1 MNTGRLAR
9 SLSIN
14 PRVQAAL
21 DRTEPVVAIEST
33 VIAHG
38 LPQPHGVGLAFELEE
53 RIAERGAVPAT
64 IGIVDGRPTIGLTR
78 DEIALLASSP
88 HVRKVSPRDLP
99 IVTGAR
105 LNGATTVAGTMVL
118 ADRAGIKVL
127 ATGGIGGVHLGAERT
142 MDISADLPALAS
154 VPMVVVCSGPKT
166 LVDAARTLEWLETH
180 GVPVLGYRTSEL
192 PRFYTR
198 ESDLSVNYRVE
209 SADEVASVAISSWQ
223 LGLPSAVLVT
233 VPAPLDQALDAGEVD
248 EAVEAAL
255 AEAASSGIRGQQVTP
270 FVLARLRE
278 LTGDKALSTNL
289 ALLRSNAEVAAEVS
303 VAIARRLH
311 SA

>member
-1 MNTGRLAR
+1 MNAFRLAR
-9 SLSIN
+9 SLSIS

-38 LPQPHGVGLAFELEE
+38 LPHPESIGLAFELEE
-53 RIAERGAVPAT
+53 RVAERGAVPAT
-64 IGIVDGRPTIGLTR
+64 IGIIAGRPTIGLTR
-78 DEIALLASSP
+78 DEIELLASSP
-88 HVRKVSPRDLP
+88 DVKKVSPRDLP

-118 ADRAGIKVL
+118 ADRAGIKVV
-127 ATGGIGGVHLGAERT
+127 ATGGIGGVHRGAERT

-154 VPMVVVCSGPKT
+154 LPIVVVCSGPKA

-180 GVPVLGYRTSEL
+180 GVPVLGYQTGEL
-192 PRFYTR
+192 PRFYART
-198 ESDLSVNYRVE
+198 SGLSVTHRVE

-233 VPAPLDQALDAGEVD
+233 VPAPLEQALDAGEVD

-255 AEAASSGIRGQQVTP
+255 ARAESHGIGGQQVTP
-270 FVLARLRE
+270 FVLAELRE
-278 LTGDKALSTNL
+278 LIGDQALTANL
-289 ALLRSNAEVAAEVS
+289 ALLRNNAEIAADIS

-311 SA
+311 TA